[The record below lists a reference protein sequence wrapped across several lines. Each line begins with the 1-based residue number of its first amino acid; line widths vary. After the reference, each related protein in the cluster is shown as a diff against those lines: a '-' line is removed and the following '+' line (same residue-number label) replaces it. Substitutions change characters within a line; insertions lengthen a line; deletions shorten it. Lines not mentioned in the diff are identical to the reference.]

1 MIEDNTLVIVRNRNA
16 GSTRYML
23 DNGVSR
29 HFEHN
34 EVKKIPF
41 GELKTLAY
49 TNMVQ
54 CILKDCLVIEN
65 EEALL
70 LNLEVEP
77 EYFYSEEEVKTILL
91 NGTLDQLEDML
102 NFAPDGIIEIVKKL
116 AVSLEI
122 LDIHKRDM
130 ISEKTGFSINNAI
143 NVN

>member
-41 GELKTLAY
+41 GELKTLTY
-49 TNMVQ
+49 TNGVQ

-116 AVSLEI
+116 AISLEI

>member
-1 MIEDNTLVIVRNRNA
+1 MIEDNILVTVRNRNT

-41 GELKTLAY
+41 GELKTLTY
-49 TNMVQ
+49 TNGVQ